1 MPAAV
6 LSVGQ
11 VSQRSGVAVSAL
23 HYYESL
29 GLIRSIRT
37 AGNQRRY
44 RRDVLRHIAV
54 IRAAQRIGIPLQ
66 EIRDALELL
75 PDSRTPTRADWTRL
89 SSNWRSTLTAR
100 IEQLTALRDQ
110 LDTCIGCGCLSM
122 QRCKLSNP
130 DDMLAMQG
138 SGAQRWAPAKTG
150 R

>member
-1 MPAAV
+1 MRAVV

-44 RRDVLRHIAV
+44 RREVLRHIAV

-66 EIRDALELL
+66 EIREALALL
-75 PDSRTPTRADWTRL
+75 PDARTPTRADWSRL
-89 SSNWRSTLTAR
+89 SSRWRQALNAR
-100 IEQLTALRDQ
+100 IEQLVALRDQ
-110 LDTCIGCGCLSM
+110 LDACIGCGCLSLK
-122 QRCKLSNP
+122 RCKLSNP
-130 DDMLAMQG
+130 EDVLAAR
-138 SGAQRWAPAKTG
+138 GAGPQRWPG
-150 R
+150 SD

>member
-1 MPAAV
+1 MRAAV

-11 VSQRSGVAVSAL
+11 VSQRSGVAISAL
-23 HYYESL
+23 HYYEAL

-66 EIRDALELL
+66 EIREALALL
-75 PDSRTPTRADWTRL
+75 PDARSPTRADWTRL
-89 SSNWRSTLTAR
+89 SSNWRQALNTR

-110 LDTCIGCGCLSM
+110 LDSCIGCGCLSLK
-122 QRCKLSNP
+122 RCKLSNP
-130 DDMLAMQG
+130 DDVLAARG
-138 SGAQRWAPAKTG
+138 SGPQRWPGAE
-150 R
+150 

>member
-1 MPAAV
+1 MRAAV

-44 RRDVLRHIAV
+44 RRDVLRYIAV

-66 EIRDALELL
+66 EIREALCLL
-75 PDSRTPTRADWTRL
+75 PDSRTPTRADWARL
-89 SSNWRSTLTAR
+89 SSSWRQALHAR
-100 IEQLTALRDQ
+100 IEQLVALRDQ
-110 LDTCIGCGCLSM
+110 LDSCIGCGCLSLK
-122 QRCKLSNP
+122 RCKLSNP
-130 DDMLAMQG
+130 DDVLATRG
-138 SGAQRWAPAKTG
+138 CGPQRWPMAD
-150 R
+150 

>member
-66 EIRDALELL
+66 EIRDALALL

-89 SSNWRSTLTAR
+89 SSSWRQALNAR

-110 LDTCIGCGCLSM
+110 LDTCIGCGCLSL

-130 DDMLAMQG
+130 DDALAKQG
-138 SGAQRWAPAKTG
+138 CGARRWPKPE
-150 R
+150 